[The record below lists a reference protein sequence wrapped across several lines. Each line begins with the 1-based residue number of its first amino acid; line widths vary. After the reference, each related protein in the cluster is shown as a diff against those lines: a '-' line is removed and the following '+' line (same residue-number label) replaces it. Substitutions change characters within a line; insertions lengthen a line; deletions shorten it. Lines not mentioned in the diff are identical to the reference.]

1 MNLKLHKTKYVLSD
15 RCEVTWSSVKSCSD
29 LHKEPQ
35 ALVLSPVFFFF
46 GLQWV
51 AQCLWLALQRIFW
64 EFSLWVSLVL

>member
-46 GLQWV
+46 GLQ
-51 AQCLWLALQRIFW
+51 
-64 EFSLWVSLVL
+64 